1 MTTKMISFFNFIKNG
16 LLKNNNDENH
26 DDDDDGKDV
35 KKSAAS
41 TTYSVPSYRCPL
53 NDVYAVR
60 ETKKHRIGQGQFGE
74 VFRGRDKKTGDE
86 VACKKNMILNRKM
99 KEQVMHEI
107 RMMERVNETVDRDK
121 AVQLKAVVL
130 NKTSIYIIMDAMK
143 GGELFYRLKERKSY
157 SEKDASKIFK
167 TIASTVKQM
176 HRNDL
181 LHRDLK
187 PSNVMFRDKT
197 EDSDLVLIDFGLS
210 LDMKQKQKDP
220 YRISPFVGTPGF
232 AAPEVCDRKFTKA
245 GDVYV

>member
-1 MTTKMISFFNFIKNG
+1 MK
-16 LLKNNNDENH
+16 
-26 DDDDDGKDV
+26 
-35 KKSAAS
+35 
-41 TTYSVPSYRCPL
+41 
-53 NDVYAVR
+53 
-60 ETKKHRIGQGQFGE
+60 
-74 VFRGRDKKTGDE
+74 
-86 VACKKNMILNRKM
+86 ILNRKM

-107 RMMERVNETVDRDK
+107 RMMERVNETVDCDK

-210 LDMKQKQKDP
+210 LDMKQTATLAL
-220 YRISPFVGTPGF
+220 FM
-232 AAPEVCDRKFTKA
+232 ETKA
-245 GDVYV
+245 YTRLFLGKR